1 MATKIYESG
10 FIELIDGTILHITPL
25 KIVYLRD
32 FMDEFSN
39 FGKAQSEEETMD
51 ILLIC
56 GAIAMKQYYPEI
68 ATKEILEDSIDMDTL
83 YDLLD
88 FSAGIQLKNK
98 EETTDTPQKQV
109 SDNPPTWET
118 MDLAALES
126 EAFLLGIW
134 KGYEELE
141 HSLSLPELMSTLNA
155 KRDADY
161 AEKKFLAAI
170 QGVDL
175 DEQSGKSDE
184 PNAWEAMKARVFS
197 GGATSDPNDV
207 LALQGTNAQ
216 KAGFGIG
223 MGLGYET
230 WDE

>member
-10 FIELIDGTILHITPL
+10 FIQLIDGTVLHITPL

-56 GAIAMKQYYPEI
+56 GAIAMRQYYPEI
-68 ATKEILEDSIDMDTL
+68 ATKESLEDSIDMDTL

-98 EETTDTPQKQV
+98 QETTDTPQKQV

-118 MDLAALES
+118 MDLAALEA

-134 KGYEELE
+134 KDYEELE
-141 HSLSLPELMSTLNA
+141 RSLSLPELMSTLNA

-175 DEQSGKSDE
+175 DEQSGKNDE
-184 PNAWEAMKARVFS
+184 PDAWEAMKARVFS
-197 GGATSDPNDV
+197 NGATSDPNDV
-207 LALQGTNAQ
+207 LALQGTTAQ

>member
-1 MATKIYESG
+1 MATKVYESG
-10 FIELIDGTILHITPL
+10 FIQLIDGTVLHIAPL

-39 FGKAQSEEETMD
+39 FKKAESEEETMD

-56 GAIAMKQYYPEI
+56 GAIAMKQYHPKI
-68 ATKEILEDSIDMDTL
+68 ATKEFLEDAIDMDTL

-98 EETTDTPQKQV
+98 EETEDTSQKQLT
-109 SDNPPTWET
+109 DNPPTWEA

-134 KGYEELE
+134 KDYEELE
-141 HSLSLPELMSTLNA
+141 RSLSLPELMSTLNA

-175 DEQSGKSDE
+175 DEQSGKGNE

-197 GGATSDPNDV
+197 NGATSDPNDV

>member
-1 MATKIYESG
+1 MATKVYESG
-10 FIELIDGTILHITPL
+10 FIQLIDGTVLHITPL

-51 ILLIC
+51 ILLVC
-56 GAIAMKQYYPEI
+56 GAIAMKQYCSQI
-68 ATKEILEDSIDMDTL
+68 ATKELLEDSIDMDTL

-98 EETTDTPQKQV
+98 EETQDSPQKQV
-109 SDNPPTWET
+109 SDNPPTWES

-134 KGYEELE
+134 KDYEELE
-141 HSLSLPELMSTLNA
+141 YSLSLPELMSTLNA

-175 DEQSGKSDE
+175 DEQSGKGNE
-184 PNAWEAMKARVFS
+184 PDAWEAMKARVFS
-197 GGATSDPNDV
+197 GGATGDPNDV

-223 MGLGYET
+223 MGLGYEK
-230 WDE
+230 WED